1 MSEKLIPSENKQGK
15 VRPPQ
20 NKPAEKKPAEGPAAE
35 NPLAGL
41 QQQVGNQA
49 VQRLIAQRQGGGPAE
64 TDEATTDQI
73 NQLRGSG
80 QSLDGAVQRELGTRM
95 GADFSGVNVHATP
108 EADDLNQRL
117 GARAFTTGQD
127 IFFRQGEYDPHSSG
141 GKELLAHELTHVVQ
155 QREGVSNSP
164 AAKMVV
170 NPPDDSYEREADTV
184 AKQVTGP
191 AAVQAQEEEELLQ
204 GKSIQRQELEEEEP
218 LQAKAIQ
225 RQEIPEE
232 EELQM
237 MPAGREDAAEDM
249 E

>member
-1 MSEKLIPSENKQGK
+1 MWEKLIPSENKQGK
-15 VRPPQ
+15 VQPPQ

-49 VQRLIAQRQGGGPAE
+49 VQRLIAQRQGSGPAE
-64 TDEATTDQI
+64 TDEATADQI
-73 NQLRGSG
+73 NQLRGGG

-95 GADFSGVNVHATP
+95 GADFSGVSVHATP

-155 QREGVSNSP
+155 QNAAPQRKPEDRE
-164 AAKMVV
+164 
-170 NPPDDSYEREADTV
+170 
-184 AKQVTGP
+184 
-191 AAVQAQEEEELLQ
+191 
-204 GKSIQRQELEEEEP
+204 
-218 LQAKAIQ
+218 
-225 RQEIPEE
+225 
-232 EELQM
+232 
-237 MPAGREDAAEDM
+237 
-249 E
+249 